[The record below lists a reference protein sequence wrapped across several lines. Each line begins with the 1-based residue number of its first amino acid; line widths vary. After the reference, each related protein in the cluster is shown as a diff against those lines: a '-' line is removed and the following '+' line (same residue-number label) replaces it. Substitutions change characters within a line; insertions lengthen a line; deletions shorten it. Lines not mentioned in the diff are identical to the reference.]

1 MVLKS
6 RYICRA
12 KSVFRPARLTSA
24 CLGVSLSFVLGERS
38 AVESVILG
46 GQPMRLGR
54 CHNTF
59 HVARTRSARCF
70 IGGDVDQGICR
81 VAVIEPHSC
90 NHLAIKPSRHTF
102 VVIQASLV
110 SRGNLPKHAVNHSAL
125 RRDNRGHTV
134 RVDEKPVSR
143 QRGCPDNDRVGAAR
157 RHLLHVHVRAVGEVI
172 HDRMIVVGL
181 LAAKDSPCQQC
192 ES

>member
-90 NHLAIKPSRHTF
+90 NHLAIKPSRHALVAVQARF
-102 VVIQASLV
+102 VSL
-110 SRGNLPKHAVNHSAL
+110 GDFPKHAVNRLSL
-125 RRDNRGHTV
+125 RRDDRGHAV
-134 RVDEKPVSR
+134 RVNEKPMPR
-143 QRGCPDNDRVGAAR
+143 QAGSSNNDRVGAAHS
-157 RHLLHVHVRAVGEVI
+157 HLLHVHVRAVSEVF
-172 HDRMIVVGL
+172 HPKMMAVGL
-181 LAAKDSPCQQC
+181 RAAKDSPCQQC